1 MELRVC
7 AAWGLTFQV
16 GVHSWLEAFGFGG
29 KDARLE
35 PNQSLRTLNPRPQT
49 LEPARSPGAW
59 AAETTNGI
67 QGLAMRRACSAVE
80 G

>member
-49 LEPARSPGAW
+49 LEPARSPGLGSGNHERDPGPGDAK
-59 AAETTNGI
+59 GV
-67 QGLAMRRACSAVE
+67 QGS
-80 G
+80 